1 MACFENIHVTNRSYD
16 KVVRVVNNNPPSNNN
31 IKGHRNVEDMVI
43 AMERPRTVMTVLP
56 SGKTTDDIVTKLWDT
71 LDEGDTVID
80 LANDHYTNSE
90 WRDNMLNSRNINYLG
105 LRNIRRV
112 RGRWRVLR

>member
-1 MACFENIHVTNRSYD
+1 MGGNLAHNVARFENIHVTNRSYD

-56 SGKTTDDIVTKLWDT
+56 SGKRRTTLSQSCGTRWTKET
-71 LDEGDTVID
+71 L
-80 LANDHYTNSE
+80 S
-90 WRDNMLNSRNINYLG
+90 
-105 LRNIRRV
+105 
-112 RGRWRVLR
+112 